1 MLTNNDAPKPG
12 EVWEFQ
18 PNFSNSFR
26 WTRYTIGEDGAYPKC
41 ARRRVDPPA
50 TIVTDETIDRAVQVL
65 LETRLVRDLN
75 TYIGASCT
83 DNTLQS
89 IAELVHT
96 NLLVL
101 HQEGLLDFE
110 RIKVTV
116 MQPMNQDA
124 ISIVLERK

>member
-1 MLTNNDAPKPG
+1 MLTNN
-12 EVWEFQ
+12 
-18 PNFSNSFR
+18 
-26 WTRYTIGEDGAYPKC
+26 
-41 ARRRVDPPA
+41 DPPA
-50 TIVTDETIDRAVQVL
+50 TIVTDETVDRAVQVL

-89 IAELVHT
+89 ITELVHM

-101 HQEGLLDFE
+101 HQEGLLDIE

-116 MQPMNQDA
+116 MQPTNQDA